1 MSEPDF
7 RPRLSGDLKEA
18 VERAAKL
25 RGISASELIEAA
37 IRADLKTADSRAQRI
52 AGLKADNQLDRIE
65 RLYVELDHFKG
76 QFNTLISKIA
86 ESIPKT
92 LKAEVDS
99 LKSTI
104 ERTGGTSHLRDL
116 LKELNG
122 ASEKRQNE
130 RFDKLE
136 KLIEKAGDNT
146 ALHQQIRKIDANFVQ
161 QHRAIAAGAGG
172 MLLVLLALSFPL
184 ADTAPSRWVATRLMG
199 ESDRLDA
206 GVKLASS
213 NQVVKNSIF
222 RTSMLSSADRKF
234 GQNLEVCLDRFMI
247 ARSYVTCT
255 IAFNPP
261 QIEARGNAR

>member
-7 RPRLSGDLKEA
+7 RPRLSGELKEA

-99 LKSTI
+99 LKSMI
-104 ERTGGTSHLRDL
+104 ERTGGTAHLRDL

-130 RFDKLE
+130 RFDNLE
-136 KLIEKAGDNT
+136 KLIAKTGDST
-146 ALHQQIRKIDANFVQ
+146 ALHQQIRKVDAKFMQ
-161 QHRAIAAGAGG
+161 QRRAIAAGAGG

-184 ADTAPSRWVATRLMG
+184 ADTAPARWLATRLMG
-199 ESDRLDA
+199 ETDRLQA
-206 GVKLASS
+206 GVKLASPTLATQQTILRIGLQA
-213 NQVVKNSIF
+213 N
-222 RTSMLSSADRKF
+222 ADQKF
-234 GQNLEVCLDRFMI
+234 GDNLEVCLDRFM
-247 ARSYVTCT
+247 AAKSYVTCT

-261 QIEARGNAR
+261 QIDAPGNAR

>member
-7 RPRLSGDLKEA
+7 RPRLSGNLKEA

-37 IRADLKTADSRAQRI
+37 IRADLKTADSRAGRI
-52 AGLKADNQLDRIE
+52 AGLKADNQLDRIDQF
-65 RLYVELDHFKG
+65 LGKLDHVIG
-76 QFNTLISKIA
+76 QYNALLDKVA
-86 ESIPKT
+86 ASIPKT
-92 LKAEVDS
+92 LKTEFDS

-104 ERTGGTSHLRDL
+104 ERTGGTAHLRDL

-161 QHRAIAAGAGG
+161 QHWAIAAGAGG

-184 ADTAPSRWVATRLMG
+184 ADTAPTRWVATRLMG
-199 ESDRLDA
+199 ETDRLQA
-206 GVKLASS
+206 GVKLASPTLAT
-213 NQVVKNSIF
+213 QQTIL
-222 RTSMLSSADRKF
+222 RIGLQASADQKF
-234 GQNLEVCLDRFMI
+234 AKNLEVCLDRFMT
-247 ARSYVTCT
+247 AKSYVTCT